1 MNSSSTESSK
11 EFMSRETLVNKS
23 EQSSDVF
30 YTGKCAEYNINT
42 SQQSTDTAWNF
53 NCNLSKVSD
62 LPLSALE
69 KSLTAT
75 VSCFNLNPEFLS
87 SGSDKSVIATSASS
101 LNSRKSITDHNL
113 CTADESCSVGAVSV
127 CVFVCVYFIPPQ
139 RLLLTETKQ

>member
-1 MNSSSTESSK
+1 MNSSNTESWK

-23 EQSSDVF
+23 EQSPDVF
-30 YTGKCAEYNINT
+30 YTGTCAKYNLNT

-75 VSCFNLNPEFLS
+75 VSCFNPNPEFLS
-87 SGSDKSVIATSASS
+87 SGSDECVIATSAPS
-101 LNSRKSITDHNL
+101 LIL
-113 CTADESCSVGAVSV
+113 VS
-127 CVFVCVYFIPPQ
+127 Q
-139 RLLLTETKQ
+139 LLIII